1 MKLDRIDQYH
11 LDAAEGWLELGN
23 YLEANEELEQIRPEL
38 RGHPFV
44 LQARQD
50 IYAKAG
56 KWEVAAEV
64 ARSLAIILP
73 GNSWVWIQWAF
84 ALHELERTREAK
96 GVLLPVADRFPDQAM
111 IRYNLACYSCQLGE
125 MEESMQWL
133 GKAMDLAGKK
143 EIRRI
148 ALNDADMKPLWSEI
162 VNV

>member
-1 MKLDRIDQYH
+1 M
-11 LDAAEGWLELGN
+11 
-23 YLEANEELEQIRPEL
+23 
-38 RGHPFV
+38 
-44 LQARQD
+44 
-50 IYAKAG
+50 
-56 KWEVAAEV
+56 
-64 ARSLAIILP
+64 
-73 GNSWVWIQWAF
+73 
-84 ALHELERTREAK
+84 
-96 GVLLPVADRFPDQAM
+96 ADRFPDQAM